1 MHKLISCFYSVVF
14 SIIPG
19 RLKKRMFIDLARFY
33 KVSSIT
39 AESQLGDI
47 RGNINDTSVFL
58 HYFQSGNF
66 SNNLTHF
73 LNKFFEKYKSGTYL
87 DIGANIGLTLIPVAR
102 IHGVTAIGFEPEP
115 NNFALLSENIRKNVT
130 SQNVQLHNMALFN
143 EKGELTFELSQ
154 SNHGDHRVRVGNS
167 AESSSLYNESS
178 RLTIS
183 VPGDRLDKILN
194 ASDLKK
200 PLAIKIDTQGAE
212 HNIYLGGRS
221 IIASADVV
229 FMEYWPYGINRM
241 GGNVANLLD
250 MISEDFSYGL
260 IYEDKEEINLANLVP
275 IADLIQKL
283 KQKEMSASLK
293 EWNTDLVLTRVRT
306 V

>member
-1 MHKLISCFYSVVF
+1 
-14 SIIPG
+14 
-19 RLKKRMFIDLARFY
+19 MFIDLARFY

-39 AESQLGDI
+39 TESQLGDI

-73 LNKFFEKYKSGTYL
+73 LIKFFEKHKSGTYL

-102 IHGVTAIGFEPEP
+102 INGVTAIGFEPEP
-115 NNFALLSENIRKNVT
+115 NNFALLSENIRKNVN
-130 SQNVQLHNMALFN
+130 SQTVHLHNMALFN

-154 SNHGDHRVRVGNS
+154 SNHGDHRVRVGNNT
-167 AESSSLYNESS
+167 ESSSLYNESS
-178 RLTIS
+178 RRTIS
-183 VPGDRLDKILN
+183 VPGDRLDKVLN
-194 ASDLKK
+194 VSDLKK

-212 HNIYLGGRS
+212 HNIYLGGRN
-221 IIASADVV
+221 IIASADIV

-241 GGNVANLLD
+241 GGNVSNLLD

-260 IYEDKEEINLANLVP
+260 IYEDKEEINLSKLVP
-275 IADLIQKL
+275 IADLIKQL
-283 KQKEMSASLK
+283 KQKETSASLK
-293 EWNTDLVLTRVRT
+293 EWNTDLVLTRLRT